1 MANERFMMAPV
12 RPPDDINKPFFAY
25 GIFKKGQI
33 AHFKLEPFVSEV
45 DEEAEIE
52 NCELKMR
59 DGFPLV
65 SETSGFKTKGHV
77 LSFPKTHRM
86 QAYDAIRKSLADS
99 LYEWGT
105 RTVNGQEVNVL
116 FGKNPDDGAYT
127 LDNYNGTYNN
137 NYDCSKDIF
146 FNELIEFLKLEF
158 GKFENRPMDYDG
170 DINDIFRLQMIY
182 MMLWSAVDRYCKLKY
197 GAINYIRDNLKLFSQ
212 DKVFTDSLEECKLM
226 EPSQKIP
233 YLHKFDKPIDLY
245 YDVRCNV
252 VHRGKDWNNNIKV
265 LYHSLNNLLAIF
277 ENVTEKTF

>member
-1 MANERFMMAPV
+1 MAYEKFMMDPV
-12 RPPDDINKPFFAY
+12 SPPDDIDKPFFAY

-33 AHFKLEPFVSEV
+33 AHFKLELFVCEV

-65 SETSGFKTKGHV
+65 SGTSRLKTKGHV
-77 LSFPKTHRM
+77 LFFHKKHREH
-86 QAYDAIRKSLADS
+86 AYDAICKSLADD

-127 LDNYNGTYNN
+127 LDNDDGIYNN
-137 NYDCSKDIF
+137 NYDGGKDIF
-146 FNELIEFLKLEF
+146 FRELIEFLNLEF
-158 GKFENRPMDYDG
+158 EKFEGRPMDYDG
-170 DINDIFRLQMIY
+170 DRNDIFRLQMIY

-197 GAINYIRDNLKLFSQ
+197 GAINYIRHNLNLFSQ
-212 DKVFTDSLEECKLM
+212 DKVFTDSLKECDLM
-226 EPSQKIP
+226 EPSPNLP
-233 YLHKFDKPIDLY
+233 YLHKFDSPMDLY

-252 VHRGKDWNNNIKV
+252 VHRGKDWNGNIKV
-265 LYHSLNNLLAIF
+265 LYHSLNNLLVIF
-277 ENVTEKTF
+277 DNVTKKSF